1 VMGATDDRHAG
12 HGARGRPESG
22 TSFQPRSNRRSA
34 ASRHATPRRR
44 PAPVSSSSIATSVT
58 TQSSPRR
65 HCAGLEP
72 RSRCGRVCRGLTSAA
87 VAATF
92 AAADSAAGDC
102 VRGPGA
108 RRPSS
113 GCPSP
118 FEQFPRRGNQLFVS
132 NRLVIELL
140 VTLETGVDVPSEQ
153 PRDAIHVSFRRYP
166 FAVVRRALGTQMLPT
181 GQR

>member
-1 VMGATDDRHAG
+1 MLDTARAGGRSPGPHSSRDRIGGPLRADTRRRVG
-12 HGARGRPESG
+12 GPLPFLLRRSR
-22 TSFQPRSNRRSA
+22 PRSLHSPVPGGTAPGWSLGRGVVVSA
-34 ASRHATPRRR
+34 ADLRRR
-44 PAPVSSSSIATSVT
+44 PSPQRSQQPTPLQEIA
-58 TQSSPRR
+58 
-65 HCAGLEP
+65 CAVQALA
-72 RSRCGRVCRGLTSAA
+72 GRLQ
-87 VAATF
+87 VAL
-92 AAADSAAGDC
+92 
-102 VRGPGA
+102 P
-108 RRPSS
+108 
-113 GCPSP
+113 P